1 MLARVYNHLVRTRLT
16 FRQIVET
23 LAVTRIANRLLKLTP
38 FLLAAACTGQ
48 ALAQAIPTPGVVQEQ
63 LRPRTAIPPTPP
75 NKIKTP
81 AAPSAGAGVP
91 AGGRQILVQRF
102 EIVGNQSVPT
112 ETLQQVVAPYEGKS
126 MTLLAIYDVSDLLT
140 RYYRTHGY
148 TLASAFV
155 PEQQVASG
163 VIQIEIIEGKLGA
176 VRTEGLR
183 RTKDSVVQWQLNELK
198 TGEVVRDAPLER
210 EVLLLN
216 DMPGLDTRAI
226 LTPGAEFGTSD
237 LVLQSQEKGYDAS
250 LGLNNYGRE
259 SIGEW
264 RVQGDA
270 ALNGLLGYGDRL
282 EFFGVYAEADLL
294 HYGRL
299 AYSVPVTQWGT
310 RASVYYSSFDYS
322 VNAKK
327 LGPGFETLDIDGE
340 GDNFGV
346 NLLHPV
352 WRAQNRNLFVGIG
365 YDRTVTR
372 QEESTF
378 GTRNNLDI
386 GLAVFSAVF
395 NYTAPD
401 GSFSTLGSTLSTNFQ
416 RAERRADINPLAN
429 AGDTSLENNAQAAKL
444 QIDMSHYRTL
454 WRQLAGIARLSAVA
468 SLDPLIDT
476 EQFRIGGPSNVRAF
490 PSSELAGD
498 RGFFASG
505 ELQHPVNMFP
515 GLYNQRLKAFV
526 DTGRVYRKNH
536 HRLGIEKSESLTG
549 VGVGYE
555 AFAFGHV
562 TVDATLAYPL
572 GRHESSDD
580 DDSLRFWTGIT
591 ANF

>member
-1 MLARVYNHLVRTRLT
+1 
-16 FRQIVET
+16 
-23 LAVTRIANRLLKLTP
+23 VTWTAPRLLKLTP
-38 FLLAAACTGQ
+38 FLLGAACTGQ
-48 ALAQAIPTPGVVQEQ
+48 ALAQAIPTPGTVQEQ
-63 LRPRTAIPPTPP
+63 LRPRAAIPPTPP
-75 NKIKTP
+75 DKIRAP
-81 AAPSAGAGVP
+81 AAPSAGVGVP
-91 AGGRQILVQRF
+91 AGGKQILVQRF
-102 EIVGNQSVPT
+102 EIVGNQAVPT
-112 ETLQQVVAPYEGKS
+112 DTLQQVVAPYEGTS
-126 MTLLAIYDVSDLLT
+126 MTLLEIYDVSDLLT

-155 PEQQVASG
+155 PPQQVASG
-163 VIQIEIIEGKLGA
+163 AIKIEIIEGKLGA

-183 RTKDSVVQWQLNELK
+183 RTKEKFVQWQVNELK
-198 TGEVVRDAPLER
+198 PGDVVRDVPLER

-216 DMPGLDTRAI
+216 DIPGLDTRAI

-237 LVLQSQEKGYDAS
+237 LVLQSQEKWYDAS
-250 LGLNNYGRE
+250 LALNNYGRE

-264 RVQGDA
+264 RVQGDG
-270 ALNGLLGYGDRL
+270 ALNGVLGYGDRL
-282 EFFGVYAEADLL
+282 EFSGVYAEAGLL

-299 AYSVPVTQWGT
+299 AYSAPVTQWGT
-310 RASVYYSSFDYS
+310 RASAYYSSFDYQ
-322 VNAKK
+322 VDAKK

-352 WRAQNRNLFVGIG
+352 WRSQTKNLYVGIG

-372 QEESTF
+372 QEESSFVPT
-378 GTRNNLDI
+378 TRNNIDI
-386 GLAVFSAVF
+386 GLAVFSALF
-395 NYTAPD
+395 NYLAPD
-401 GSFSTLGSTLSTNFQ
+401 GSFSTLGSTFSTNFQ
-416 RAERRADINPLAN
+416 RAERRGDIDPLN
-429 AGDTSLENNAQAAKL
+429 RPGDTSVENNAQAAKL
-444 QIDMSHYRTL
+444 QIDMSHYRPL

-468 SLDPLIDT
+468 SLDPLVDT

-490 PSSELAGD
+490 PASELAGD

-536 HRLGIEKSESLTG
+536 NRLGVEKSESLTG

-562 TVDATLAYPL
+562 SVDATLAYPL
-572 GRHESSDD
+572 GTHETSDD
-580 DDSLRFWTGIT
+580 DDGVRFWTGIT